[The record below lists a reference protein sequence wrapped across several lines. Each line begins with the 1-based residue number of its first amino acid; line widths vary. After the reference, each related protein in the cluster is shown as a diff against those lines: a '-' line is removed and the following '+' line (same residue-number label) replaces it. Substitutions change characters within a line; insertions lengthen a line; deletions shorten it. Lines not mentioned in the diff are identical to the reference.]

1 MPRTPPPE
9 TTAGRHADV
18 AAAIDY
24 LVRNYADQPSLDDV
38 ARVTGIS
45 PHHFQRTFKTWT
57 GLSPKRFLQYV
68 TLVHAKKLL
77 DAPTNLLDTAF
88 GLGLSGPGRLHD
100 LFVACEAVTPG
111 EYALRGQGLNI
122 HYGLHDSP
130 LGRVLIGVTERG
142 ICGLRFVTG
151 DDDTGGGAAAV
162 QAFADDWP
170 AAEMIHDTGITSA
183 VAEEALR
190 YAFSRVSDGKP
201 PRLLVMG
208 TNFQIK
214 VWEALMRIPRGGVVS
229 YQDIARAI
237 GNPKAVR
244 AIGGAVGAN
253 PIALLIPCHR
263 VILKSGA
270 IHNYRWGVE
279 RKHAILA
286 IEQAGEQAGLE
297 D

>member
-1 MPRTPPPE
+1 MPQMQSTE
-9 TTAGRHADV
+9 TAASRHADV

-24 LVRNYADQPSLDDV
+24 LVRHYAEQPSLDDV

-45 PHHFQRTFKTWT
+45 PHHFQRTFNSWT

-77 DAPTNLLDTAF
+77 KGRTILLDTAF
-88 GLGLSGPGRLHD
+88 DLGLSGPGRLHD

-111 EYALRGQGLNI
+111 EYKQRGLGLSI
-122 HYGLHDSP
+122 RYGLHDSP

-151 DDDTGGGAAAV
+151 GDDTGGDDAAAV
-162 QAFADDWP
+162 NAFADDWP
-170 AAEMIHDTGITSA
+170 AAELIPDTDKTSKA
-183 VAEEALR
+183 AAEAFDF
-190 YAFSRVSDGKP
+190 AFSKAPGGKP

-237 GNPKAVR
+237 GRPSAVR

-253 PIALLIPCHR
+253 PIGLLIPCHR

-286 IEQAGEQAGLE
+286 IEQAGLGK
-297 D
+297 